1 MKIILD
7 EDYYI
12 DSDGLNYTLKCYKK
26 SFGKGKNKTDVPRI
40 VEQDVGYYTRVEG
53 AVRRY
58 ITDMCMKKTADYV
71 GSLEDYCKRIENIM
85 KTATETEIRRV
96 K

>member
-7 EDYYI
+7 EDYFI
-12 DSDGLNYTLKCYKK
+12 DSDGLNYTLKSFKK
-26 SFGKGKNKTDVPRI
+26 SFGKGKNKTDIPRI
-40 VEQDVGYYTRVEG
+40 VETDCGYFTTVEG
-53 AVRRY
+53 AVRKY
-58 ITDMCMKKTADYV
+58 IKETAMTKASDFV